1 MPSFRNAVA
10 IMSDPL
16 APARPPSRPPVRHT
30 PPSPPDAKTPAWM
43 PSNRELKILLLE
55 DAQDDAEL
63 IVHTLRKGGLVFG
76 SKRVQTR
83 QALVEAFIEFRPDIL
98 LCDNALPGFDAGTA
112 IQIASTV
119 CPDLP
124 IVIVTGTLED
134 EAAVELVKAGASDFI
149 RKDRLGRLPIAVTVA
164 LERAHQ
170 RRMQAERDAAVLT
183 SELRHRRRFETAMDG
198 IIVANATTQI
208 IYDVNQSLVN
218 LLGYSRADC
227 LGRTLAEIG
236 IRSEDGEEL
245 PVAEMAGTGDRYQCA
260 SMPLRVRDGGELEV
274 EVVAAVYQVGQEA
287 TLQCNL
293 RDVTVQKSFEKRL
306 RDKNRQLEAANLVK
320 NQFLA
325 SMSHE
330 LRTPLNG
337 ILGFTGILL
346 MKIPG
351 DLTSEQEK
359 QLKTMRDC
367 GNHLLSLINDLLNL
381 AKIESGNVELGKEA
395 VDCKK
400 LINEICASLGSV
412 AAAKQ
417 LQLRSIVPAEEIVV
431 TSTQRAVWQIVTNL
445 AANAIKFTAHG
456 QVSLE
461 VCKVVTND
469 VSRVEI
475 SVVDSGIGVRPADQ
489 AKLFLAFSRIDE
501 KANGQEG
508 TGLGLYISQ
517 KLARF
522 IGGEITL
529 VSEYGKGSKF
539 TLTLPGDTGDA

>member
-16 APARPPSRPPVRHT
+16 APARPPSRPPGRHT

-76 SKRVQTR
+76 SRRVQTR
-83 QALVEAFIEFRPDIL
+83 QALVEAFIEFHPDIL

-112 IQIASTV
+112 IQIASTI

-134 EAAVELVKAGASDFI
+134 EAAVDLVKAGASDFI

-236 IRSEDGEEL
+236 VRSEDGEEL

-293 RDVTVQKSFEKRL
+293 RDVTVKKSFEKRL

-517 KLARF
+517 KLAHF

-539 TLTLPGDTGDA
+539 TLTLPGDAGDA

>member
-1 MPSFRNAVA
+1 MLGLWRDKRMDGEA
-10 IMSDPL
+10 
-16 APARPPSRPPVRHT
+16 
-30 PPSPPDAKTPAWM
+30 TPAWM
-43 PSNRELKILLLE
+43 PIKRELKILLLE
-55 DAQDDAEL
+55 DAADDAEL
-63 IVHTLRKGGLVFG
+63 IVHTLKKSRLVFE
-76 SKRVQTR
+76 SRRVQTR
-83 QALVEAFIEFRPDIL
+83 QALVEALIEFQPDIM
-98 LCDNALPGFDAGTA
+98 LCDNGLPGFDAGTA
-112 IQIASTV
+112 IQIASTI

-124 IVIVTGTLED
+124 IVIVTGMLED

-170 RRMQAERDAAVLT
+170 RRMQEERDAAVLT
-183 SELRHRRRFETAMDG
+183 SELRHRRQFETAMDG
-198 IIVANATTQI
+198 IIVANAATQK

-227 LGRTLAEIG
+227 LGRTLTEIG
-236 IRSEDGEEL
+236 IRAEDGEEL
-245 PVAEMAGTGDRYQCA
+245 PVAAMATTGDHFQCA
-260 SMPLRVRDGGELEV
+260 SMPLRAQDGRELEV

-293 RDVTVQKSFEKRL
+293 RDVTVQKSFEKKL
-306 RDKNRQLEAANLVK
+306 RDKNSELESANLVK

-337 ILGFTGILL
+337 ILGYTGILL

-351 DLTSEQEK
+351 DLTSEQER
-359 QLKTMRDC
+359 QLNTIRDC

-381 AKIESGNVELGKEA
+381 AKIESGKIELGKEA

-400 LINEICASLGSV
+400 LLNDICASLGSV
-412 AAAKQ
+412 ATSKQ
-417 LQLRSIVPAEEIVV
+417 LHLCGIVPAEEIVV
-431 TSTQRAVWQIVTNL
+431 MTSQRAVWQIVTNL
-445 AANAIKFTAHG
+445 AANAIKFTARG

-461 VCKVVTND
+461 VCKVVTNNAR
-469 VSRVEI
+469 RVEI
-475 SVVDSGIGVRPADQ
+475 SVLDTGIGVRPSDQ

-501 KANGQEG
+501 NVNGQEG

-517 KLARF
+517 KLAQL

-529 VSEYGKGSKF
+529 FSEYGKGSKF
-539 TLTLPGDTGDA
+539 TLTLPDDTGDA